1 MTDVKK
7 WHDQLTSKQKAAYQK
22 GLQGISGNK
31 SEADG
36 FINSSTR
43 VNGFQIALDK
53 VLGNQPIEDF
63 TDCDGNDQ
71 Q

>member
-1 MTDVKK
+1 M
-7 WHDQLTSKQKAAYQK
+7 
-22 GLQGISGNK
+22 SGNK

-53 VLGNQPIEDF
+53 VLGNQPIEEF
-63 TDCDGNDQ
+63 TDCNGNDQ